1 MATLTAENFM
11 VITDYAAEFLAEK
24 HGITAE
30 QVMDAVLGGNQRAIE
45 QVLTLVRTGLAVV
58 DQM

>member
-1 MATLTAENFM
+1 M
-11 VITDYAAEFLAEK
+11 VITGYAAEFLAEK

-45 QVLTLVRTGLAVV
+45 QVLKLVRTGLAVV
-58 DQM
+58 NKM

>member
-1 MATLTAENFM
+1 MATLTAENLM

-30 QVMDAVLGGNQRAIE
+30 QVMDAVLGGNEKAIA
-45 QVLTLVRTGLAVV
+45 QVLTLVRIGLEQVAK
-58 DQM
+58 M